1 MSTLKVNAIQNLSS
15 QNNLG
20 RVLQVVTAEKLDTAT
35 TANDGDNPYYFLNA
49 TITPASTSSKVVVMC
64 NGHFGSNG
72 NNAGIIYVARGN
84 TVLRRGNAAGVRP
97 RSTSTWMHTGNNWQI
112 FPVHVS
118 LLDAPSTTSAITYKL
133 RWLAE
138 SGGNTKYLNRSVY
151 DMSNNVNHSERTCS
165 TITLLSLIHI

>member
-64 NGHFGSNG
+64 NGHFSSNG
-72 NNAGIIYVARGN
+72 NNAGIIYVARGS

-97 RSTSTWMHTGNNWQI
+97 RSTSTWMHTGNSWQI

-118 LLDAPSTTSAITYKL
+118 LLDAPSTTSATTYYFGVANGWTAGTAYINYSY
-133 RWLAE
+133 R
-138 SGGNTKYLNRSVY
+138 
-151 DMSNNVNHSERTCS
+151 DNNATSEDPRVGS
-165 TITLLSLIHI
+165 SIVLMEVSA